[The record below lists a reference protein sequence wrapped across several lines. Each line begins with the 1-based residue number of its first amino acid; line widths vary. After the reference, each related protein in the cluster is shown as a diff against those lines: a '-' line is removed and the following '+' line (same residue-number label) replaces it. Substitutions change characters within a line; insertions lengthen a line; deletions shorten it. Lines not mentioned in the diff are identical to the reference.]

1 MILGLTGG
9 IAAGKSTVS
18 RLLRE
23 AGCAIVDAD
32 EISRNITKKGAPGY
46 EAVRRAFGPSF
57 FSGGTLDRRK
67 LAKSAFSSK
76 QRTEKLNSVLHPL
89 ILAETRR
96 QIQRCQAQGVGVIV
110 LDAPLLCESGLV
122 PWCDRVAVV
131 TCEKETRIRRAM
143 ARNNETREAVEARIL
158 RQTSDEEREKIAD
171 YLINNDGTE
180 QETARQVKAML
191 DNIRRERH

>member
-18 RLLRE
+18 LLLRE

-32 EISRNITKKGAPGY
+32 GISRSITEKGAPGY
-46 EAVRRAFGPSF
+46 EAVRRTFGPSF
-57 FSGGTLDRRK
+57 FAGGVLDRRK
-67 LAKSAFSSK
+67 LAKSAFASPE
-76 QRTEKLNSVLHPL
+76 RTKKLNDVLHPL
-89 ILAETRR
+89 ILAEMRR
-96 QIQRCQAQGVGVIV
+96 QIEEYQAQNAGIIV
-110 LDAPLLCESGLV
+110 LDVPLLLESGLV

-171 YLINNDGTE
+171 YLIKNDGTE
-180 QETARQVKAML
+180 QETARQVRAML
-191 DNIRRERH
+191 ASLGR